1 MNGSVRIPKD
11 QKKILR
17 AQAKERGV
25 RVSYAM
31 AEFVSRGLMLE
42 KARPYLM
49 ASKLRKV
56 FR

>member
-11 QKKILR
+11 QIKILR

-31 AEFVSRGLMLE
+31 AEFVSRSLMFE
-42 KARPYLM
+42 RARPYLM

-56 FR
+56 F